1 MKTNRNLAAR
11 AGRWSA
17 LHRKRAIW
25 GWLAFVLLAVVI
37 GSAIGTKDKELK
49 QSEYGVGESGRAEKA
64 LHQSFQTNY
73 AERVMVQMPRG
84 RVESAAG
91 RSAVTDVIQRL
102 DQTGKATHVVSPFT
116 RAGHGQ
122 VSKDGRSAL
131 ITFEIAGTAGDDAGE
146 LLDRVD
152 PLLAAT
158 QAAQR
163 AHPQV
168 RIEQFG
174 QASVAKAFSKSISD
188 DFARATRAGRCDR
201 PDRGVV

>member
-1 MKTNRNLAAR
+1 MAGAPNHPSAVCQGGVMKTNRNLAAR

-84 RVESAAG
+84 RVDSAAG

-131 ITFEIAGTAGDDAGE
+131 ITFEIAGTAGDDEGK

-158 QAAQR
+158 HGAQR
-163 AHPQV
+163 A
-168 RIEQFG
+168 
-174 QASVAKAFSKSISD
+174 
-188 DFARATRAGRCDR
+188 
-201 PDRGVV
+201 